1 MGSDFFPISMTL
13 AEWRRSNPT
22 PAVKPINGL
31 RLGLDI
37 DGTIT
42 ADPKLFAEISTHC
55 REHGGQVHI
64 VTSRSEAGRRETV
77 LELQGYGIQYDR
89 IQFIDEMSRANDD
102 CPHKELDW
110 YRRYLWQKVAY
121 AKRHGLMHFVDD
133 DPKVLSLFATYAP
146 GIVATSALNRVK
158 IADPL
163 YELAVKVVLTRQE
176 GSISLIQ
183 RHLKLGYTR
192 TVKLMEAMVEAK
204 IVSQPTDEEG
214 LRSIQVPFVTA
225 KRPADFPTGET
236 QQLGRPAVDQTSSGR
251 DT

>member
-1 MGSDFFPISMTL
+1 MLKVIEGVTTL
-13 AEWRRSNPT
+13 AEWKLANPAPT
-22 PAVKPINGL
+22 VRPVNGL

-42 ADPKLFAEISTHC
+42 ADPKLFAEVATHC

-64 VTSRSEAGRRETV
+64 VTSRSEVGRKETV
-77 LELQGYGIQYDR
+77 LELQGYGIQFDR

-110 YRRYLWQKVAY
+110 FQRYLWQKVAY
-121 AKRHGLMHFVDD
+121 AQQVGLMHFVDD

-146 GIVATSALNRVK
+146 HVVTTSALDRVR

-183 RHLKLGYTR
+183 RNLKLGYSR
-192 TVKLMEAMVEAK
+192 TVKLMEAMVQGG
-204 IVSQPTDEEG
+204 IVSQQPDDEG
-214 LRSIQVPFVTA
+214 LRTIQDRYVMA
-225 KRPADFPTGET
+225 AAD
-236 QQLGRPAVDQTSSGR
+236 
-251 DT
+251 

>member
-1 MGSDFFPISMTL
+1 MNIVDSHKSMTI
-13 AEWRRSNPT
+13 AEWKLANPVS
-22 PAVKPINGL
+22 AIKPSNGL

-42 ADPKLFAEISTHC
+42 ADPKLFAEISTYC
-55 REHGGQVHI
+55 RKHGGQVHI

-77 LELQGYGIQYDR
+77 LELQGYGIQFDR
-89 IQFIDEMSRANDD
+89 MQFIDEMSRANDN
-102 CPHKELDW
+102 CPHKELNW
-110 YRRYLWQKVAY
+110 YQRYLWQKVAY
-121 AKRHGLMHFVDD
+121 AKQHGLMHFVDD
-133 DPKVLSLFATYAP
+133 DPKVLSLFASYAP
-146 GIVATSALNRVK
+146 GIVATSAADRVR

-204 IVSQPTDEEG
+204 IVSQLPGEEG
-214 LRSIQVPFVTA
+214 LRGILEPFVTA
-225 KRPADFPTGET
+225 KQSAAFPTGET
-236 QQLGRPAVDQTSSGR
+236 QQLGRPAVDESSTGR
-251 DT
+251 NT